1 MFNIKVEKWK
11 WKWHSLSLVHI
22 FTSQTNNSVE
32 KWKFKWQNEKFK
44 EGPWSDNW
52 VSLSSRTQCSELGL
66 WREENLVSG
75 VYLKK
80 LRYFWTF
87 DSFLYRYMPVVS
99 KWVSSW
105 RTQETW
111 RKSESVKKKNPK
123 YKFWLKHYCGISLK
137 SFSVFL
143 LQLFIHLNSAKFQP
157 HSAQDYFP
165 YKKVFARN

>member
-1 MFNIKVEKWK
+1 MKSLKKDLGQTIGCLSAPEPNV
-11 WKWHSLSLVHI
+11 LSLA
-22 FTSQTNNSVE
+22 
-32 KWKFKWQNEKFK
+32 
-44 EGPWSDNW
+44 
-52 VSLSSRTQCSELGL
+52 C
-66 WREENLVSG
+66 EERKTLCPGCIWIN
-75 VYLKK
+75 KDI
-80 LRYFWTF
+80 FWTF
-87 DSFLYRYMPVVS
+87 DSFFYRYMPVVS

-111 RKSESVKKKNPK
+111 RKSESVKKKKRK
-123 YKFWLKHYCGISLK
+123 YKFWLKHYCGIFLK